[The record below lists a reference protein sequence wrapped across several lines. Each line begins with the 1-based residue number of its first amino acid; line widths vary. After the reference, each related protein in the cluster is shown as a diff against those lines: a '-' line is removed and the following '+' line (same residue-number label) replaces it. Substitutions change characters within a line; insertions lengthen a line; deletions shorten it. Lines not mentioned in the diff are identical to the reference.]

1 MFKFVNQSSA
11 TLVAAVCARTHHLPL
26 LSAPCLQGRGTEVAR
41 HSSASAALSVHSC
54 SKRQAAGPGKSI
66 GGAAEEWA
74 SALSSTHFL
83 SNATYFRNNQV
94 LLSCSERLVWGTRHQ
109 YKEFSSS
116 SSSTSST
123 EPGITEKEL
132 KREIDDLTDKFM
144 ETRELLEDAMESKDT
159 VYFNDD
165 LKDAKEAVQETLS
178 QFEDLMAKLSEEQE
192 RNVRRTIGLK
202 MEELRAQE
210 MMIDDSLKE

>member
-11 TLVAAVCARTHHLPL
+11 TLVAAVCARTHHLPF
-26 LSAPCLQGRGTEVAR
+26 LSAPCFQGRRTGVAC
-41 HSSASAALSVHSC
+41 HSSAAPSVHSC

-74 SALSSTHFL
+74 SALSSTHFF
-83 SNATYFRNNQV
+83 SNATYFRNKQV
-94 LLSCSERLVWGTRHQ
+94 LLSCSERLVLGTRHQ
-109 YKEFSSS
+109 YKEFS
-116 SSSTSST
+116 TSST
-123 EPGITEKEL
+123 EPGIITEKEL

-178 QFEDLMAKLSEEQE
+178 HFEDLMAKLSEEQE